1 MPAPRPSLR
10 LYCTKDLGSLR
21 PGPWLQAEV
30 PCPRWGRTLQPL
42 PPAGSL
48 WAPHLPQESGP
59 QSLSLHPLSLR
70 PGSLDPESLL

>member
-10 LYCTKDLGSLR
+10 LYCTKDLGSR

-42 PPAGSL
+42 PPKRGSL
-48 WAPHLPQESGP
+48 GP
-59 QSLSLHPLSLR
+59 LTSPRSRDPRVRAFTPSAWR